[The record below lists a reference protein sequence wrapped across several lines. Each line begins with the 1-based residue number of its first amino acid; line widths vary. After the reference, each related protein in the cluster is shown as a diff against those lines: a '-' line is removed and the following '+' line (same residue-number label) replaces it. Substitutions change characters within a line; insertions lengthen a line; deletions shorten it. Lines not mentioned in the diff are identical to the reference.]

1 MPGEQPAEVAI
12 AAPGGGP
19 GHWAGSPSA
28 ALGPDG
34 EMWLAYRL
42 RRPVGD
48 GRGYGVM
55 IARAEDGVHFTPQ
68 ALLDRADFV
77 CDSLERPALVRK
89 PDGGWRIFVS
99 AATPGTLHWRVDAID
114 ADDPSEFDPADRV
127 TVLPGDADRALQ
139 GPGRAAAPTA
149 RGRCGSA
156 STSSPTPRRP
166 TPCPP
171 GTPPAPTASSGR
183 LDHQCLV
190 PRAEGWDSRGARI
203 ADVLGANGSRVA
215 YYDGRATFEENW
227 EERTG
232 LAAANGTGVFT
243 PIGDAPAA
251 SSPHGLGGL
260 RYLSIVELPDG
271 GHRLY
276 YEATRADGAH
286 DLLTEYAPA
295 TGLTQPV
302 VHVEAGEPVEQA
314 RCRRRSGASTAAR
327 WSAVSSGR

>member
-1 MPGEQPAEVAI
+1 MTSPHDALPFAVPVPGEQPAEVAI

-28 ALGPDG
+28 ALGPVG

-55 IARAEDGVHFTPQ
+55 VAKADDGVHFTPQ

-77 CDSLERPALVRK
+77 CDSLERPALVRR

-99 AATPGTLHWRVDAID
+99 AATPGTLHWRIDAID

-127 TVLPGDADRALQ
+127 TVLPGDADRALKDPVVRCTD
-139 GPGRAAAPTA
+139 GAWEMWVCEHVITDPETA
-149 RGRCGSA
+149 DA
-156 STSSPTPRRP
+156 MSTWYATSPDGLVWTI
-166 TPCPP
+166 
-171 GTPPAPTASSGR
+171 
-183 LDHQCLV
+183 DQQCLA

-203 ADVLGANGSRVA
+203 ADVLGSNGSRVA

-232 LAAANGTGVFT
+232 VAASNGTGVFT
-243 PIGDAPAA
+243 AVGDAPAA

-260 RYLSIVELPDG
+260 RYLSIVALPDG

-295 TGLTQPV
+295 PV
-302 VHVEAGEPVEQA
+302 
-314 RCRRRSGASTAAR
+314 
-327 WSAVSSGR
+327 

>member
-1 MPGEQPAEVAI
+1 MTATLPFAVPLPGDHPADVAI

-28 ALGPDG
+28 ALDADG
-34 EMWLAYRL
+34 SIWLAYRL

-77 CDSLERPALVRK
+77 CDSLERPALVRR

-99 AATPGTLHWRVDAID
+99 AATPGTLHWRIDVID
-114 ADDPSEFDPADRV
+114 ADHPSEFDPADRV
-127 TVLPGDADRALQ
+127 TVLPGDPDHALKDPVVKCTDGQWEMWVCEHVITDPVMADAM
-139 GPGRAAAPTA
+139 
-149 RGRCGSA
+149 
-156 STSSPTPRRP
+156 STWYATSPDGLVWT
-166 TPCPP
+166 
-171 GTPPAPTASSGR
+171 
-183 LDHQCLV
+183 LDHPCLV
-190 PRAEGWDSRGARI
+190 PPAGGWDARGARI
-203 ADVLGANGSRVA
+203 ADVLGNDGARMA

-232 LAAANGTGVFT
+232 LAAANGDGVFT
-243 PIGDAPAA
+243 PIADRPAA
-251 SSPHGLGGL
+251 VSPHGLGGL
-260 RYLSIVELPDG
+260 RYLSVIELPDG

-286 DLLTEYAPA
+286 DLLTECAPR
-295 TGLTQPV
+295 PD
-302 VHVEAGEPVEQA
+302 
-314 RCRRRSGASTAAR
+314 
-327 WSAVSSGR
+327 